1 MARRLKGTRLRG
13 LPPAVALAE
22 RENASGSFPTVRR
35 TSSDN
40 RTGQYNIFF
49 DDKKTQQFGVKS
61 DNVFY
66 PLALTTP
73 YLSNSL
79 TPAAMLD
86 LVSTKSITTS
96 GALARNVSDSFISF
110 NSPGQSLQ
118 PWFDIANPEM
128 EAKLL
133 VSSAFWLTG
142 STVEVAGQGFQQPLW
157 SKTKV
162 EIDITPAAVHSM
174 SMLQSASNGSYPMCY
189 WNPTTK
195 MYEGIGTGK
204 GIEASYPNSLTGLTS
219 FLQEQVIA
227 IGGSTDSGFI
237 SATATNAALLGRQ
250 ISNFGFPYH
259 AKFQPTSSQQ
269 ISMENYLSEP
279 FLVEKIVILLSG
291 ALDTNLYDSFLFCS
305 TAIWTFTL
313 TNTRTTV
320 SGRPTKPM
328 SGTFYNGS
336 ATAYVTSS
344 QTTSTYMDVVDHAQI
359 NWETQVAEAAPYLNR
374 ELTLTPTLSAT
385 NSYFV
390 GQMTISSSV
399 KSSVEFSGALTMMS
413 GVTNDPSDPRYVE
426 SLLSS
431 GRNQLIDSNGR
442 DWRNT
447 FEKPSPIATTDVD
460 GFGITTTIPSAFTK
474 VNPYILLP
482 TDKLTIGWHNPHP
495 KLGGSLLGDPY
506 YSLIRFFPT
515 GVNKVILYGSSLR
528 YNEETGQLEEHHDTL
543 NQLLTSEAIHEVIG

>member
-13 LPPAVALAE
+13 LPPVVALAE

-49 DDKKTQQFGVKS
+49 DDKKTQQYGVKS

-66 PLALTTP
+66 PVVLTTP

-79 TPAAMLD
+79 TTAAKLD
-86 LVSTKSITTS
+86 LVSSKSITTS
-96 GALARNVSDSFISF
+96 GALARNVSDTFISF
-110 NSPGQSLQ
+110 ESPGQTLQ
-118 PWFDIANPEM
+118 PWFDVANPEV

-133 VSSAFWLTG
+133 VSSSFWLTG

-157 SKTKV
+157 SKTKI

-174 SMLQSASNGSYPMCY
+174 SLWQTASNGSYPMCY

-204 GIEASYPNSLTGLTS
+204 GMEASYPNSLTGLTS

-227 IGGSTDSGFI
+227 IGGSTDSGFA
-237 SATATNAALLGRQ
+237 SGNANEAALFGRQ
-250 ISNFGFPYH
+250 ISNFGFPFH
-259 AKFQPTSSQQ
+259 PKFQPTGSQQ

-279 FLVEKIVILLSG
+279 FLVEKIVIVMSG
-291 ALDTNLYDSFLFCS
+291 ALDTNLYDGLLFGT
-305 TAIWTFTL
+305 TAIWSFFM

-320 SGRPTKPM
+320 PDRTTKPM

-336 ATAYVTSS
+336 ATNYVTSS
-344 QTTSTYMDVVDHAQI
+344 TTTSTYMDVVDIAQI
-359 NWETQVAEAAPYLNR
+359 NWATAIQGFEPYVNR
-374 ELTLTPTLSAT
+374 ELTVSPTLSSN

-399 KSSVEFSGALTMMS
+399 KSAVEFTGAYTIMS
-413 GVTNDPSDPRYVE
+413 GTTNGGTEPRYRE
-426 SLLSS
+426 NLLTS

-447 FEKPSPIATTDVD
+447 FEKASPIAAVDID
-460 GFGITTTIPSAFTK
+460 GFGVTTSIPSSYSK

-482 TDKLTIGWHNPHP
+482 TDKITLGWHNPHP
-495 KLGGSLLGDPY
+495 KLGGSFAGDPY

-528 YNEETGQLEEHHDTL
+528 YSEETGQLEEYHDTL